1 VTSAQGGKVTF
12 YTQYYPG
19 WRAYLDGREV
29 AVVPEGDLG
38 WMTVEVPG
46 GEHVLLLRF
55 EDTPVRVAGTLIT
68 LLTGFLVVA
77 AWGWEVKGKGIRE
90 SGNQAIRQS
99 GNQ

>member
-1 VTSAQGGKVTF
+1 
-12 YTQYYPG
+12 
-19 WRAYLDGREV
+19 
-29 AVVPEGDLG
+29 
-38 WMTVEVPG
+38 MTVEVPG